1 MKTSFQ
7 AIILV
12 VLVILVFLRGWRP
25 SLIAILAMP
34 VSLVGTFAVMSI
46 LHLSINYLTMFGLVL
61 AVGIVVDDAIVVVEN
76 TARHIEAG
84 KTPKEA
90 AISTMQEVGGA
101 LFGIALTL
109 CAVFVPTAFVPGL
122 SGVFFRHFGITIAAA
137 TAISCFCSLTLSPA
151 LAYLI
156 LRQPTSVEE
165 AQRGRMGWLHCFFV
179 RAGNRFEAGFR
190 HLADFYGHMVG
201 KLIEI
206 TPMMLG
212 VYGLLIAATL
222 YMLSTTQ
229 QGFIPAQDRGYLIV
243 VIQLPGGAAFER
255 TEQVAHVVEKIA
267 LSTPGVKSG
276 ARFHWPVRG
285 DPDSGAECG
294 DRVCGLDALQH
305 SLKEG
310 AILGLDRGAATA
322 EIGSRPRCCIR
333 GGGPT
338 AGTRPGQHE
347 RLLFEA

>member
-1 MKTSFQ
+1 MKRTEFPSGVDYSAVYNPTGYIIESIKELVKTSFQ

-34 VSLVGTFAVMSI
+34 VSLVGTFAVMSV
-46 LHLSINYLTMFGLVL
+46 LDLSINYLTMFGLVL

-90 AISTMQEVGGA
+90 AILTMQEVGGA

-165 AQRGRMGWLHCFFV
+165 AQRGRMGWLQCFFV

-201 KLIEI
+201 KLIRI
-206 TPMMLG
+206 TPVMLG

-229 QGFIPAQDRGYLIV
+229 QGLFPPRI
-243 VIQLPGGAAFER
+243 E
-255 TEQVAHVVEKIA
+255 
-267 LSTPGVKSG
+267 
-276 ARFHWPVRG
+276 
-285 DPDSGAECG
+285 
-294 DRVCGLDALQH
+294 
-305 SLKEG
+305 
-310 AILGLDRGAATA
+310 AI
-322 EIGSRPRCCIR
+322 
-333 GGGPT
+333 
-338 AGTRPGQHE
+338 
-347 RLLFEA
+347 